1 MNKKEAEDL
10 MNQYNQ
16 HWGEGK
22 SFDISVTNRINNAA
36 ELLTMLHRPE
46 SMSDEEKLS
55 VINSLRFDS
64 LYMKTHQETKDRFLT
79 TSRIVLEAL
88 LDSIVRHDE
97 WEARHIVEQML
108 MPILSSGGVTE
119 TMDINIKAI
128 LSMMNERN

>member
-1 MNKKEAEDL
+1 
-10 MNQYNQ
+10 
-16 HWGEGK
+16 
-22 SFDISVTNRINNAA
+22 
-36 ELLTMLHRPE
+36 
-46 SMSDEEKLS
+46 MSDEEKLS

>member
-64 LYMKTHQETKDRFLT
+64 LHMKTHQETKDRFLT

>member
-64 LYMKTHQETKDRFLT
+64 LYMKAHQETKDRFLT